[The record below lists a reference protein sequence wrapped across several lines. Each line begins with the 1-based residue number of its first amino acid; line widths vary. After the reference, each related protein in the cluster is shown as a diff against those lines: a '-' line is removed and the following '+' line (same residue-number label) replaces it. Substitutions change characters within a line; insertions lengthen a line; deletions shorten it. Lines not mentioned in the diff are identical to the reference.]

1 MKSSLIIF
9 FALLLFLCCFSFPVL
24 ANGADGSVAVEP
36 VADPDASAPD
46 QTTLDDLNNTLS
58 VIQSQLWIIL
68 VVGLLGYIYKFLRL
82 FF

>member
-1 MKSSLIIF
+1 MKSSFIIV
-9 FALLLFLCCFSFPVL
+9 FALLLVLCCFSFPVL

-46 QTTLDDLNNTLS
+46 QTTLEDLHNTLS